1 MHWLNINTDDLI
13 PNFIFV
19 LTNFIYCSLCN
30 QFYKLYRQRKIL
42 VFTTLSVKSKIE
54 LKASCIH
61 FQSQNKPVTHYHHTL
76 LSTSY
81 KLMQIFNT
89 LHNITS
95 ETLMSFVLKNVQK
108 KIQCR
113 YDHTHALKNNAQSL
127 VFRIT
132 ILVHKSTALH
142 IYKKEM
148 YKLES

>member
-1 MHWLNINTDDLI
+1 MVPYCNFIIIFHNQQKIERKMHWLNINTDDPI
-13 PNFIFV
+13 PNFILFV

-81 KLMQIFNT
+81 KFNANIQHIAQ
-89 LHNITS
+89 HNIRNS
-95 ETLMSFVLKNVQK
+95 NVFCIEKCAEKNTVQ
-108 KIQCR
+108 I
-113 YDHTHALKNNAQSL
+113 
-127 VFRIT
+127 
-132 ILVHKSTALH
+132 
-142 IYKKEM
+142 
-148 YKLES
+148 

>member
-1 MHWLNINTDDLI
+1 M
-13 PNFIFV
+13 NF
-19 LTNFIYCSLCN
+19 T
-30 QFYKLYRQRKIL
+30 RKIL
-42 VFTTLSVKSKIE
+42 VFTALSIKPKTE
-54 LKASCIH
+54 LKTSCIC
-61 FQSQNKPVTHYHHTL
+61 FQSRNKQVTHYHYTF

-81 KLMQIFNT
+81 KLMQTFNT
-89 LHNITS
+89 LHNITP

-132 ILVHKSTALH
+132 ILVHNSTALH

-148 YKLES
+148 YKLEFLTLKNI